1 MQTTVRVKKYAVRKV
16 PIDRQHS
23 VYRHRVQYRSLG
35 LRLHAHVMVQ
45 ELWYKLIL
53 TNLFLL
59 SITYT
64 TTTRNS
70 SRWYLHQTTPW
81 TRTRT
86 YHRGES
92 PLTVLLLTGGHP
104 EERSSQLDL

>member
-23 VYRHRVQYRSLG
+23 VYRHRVQYQSLG
-35 LRLHAHVMVQ
+35 SRLHAHVMVR

-64 TTTRNS
+64 TTTQNPL
-70 SRWYLHQTTPW
+70 RWYLHQTTPW
-81 TRTRT
+81 TWTQT
-86 YHRGES
+86 YHRGENPPTV
-92 PLTVLLLTGGHP
+92 PLQTGNA
-104 EERSSQLDL
+104 L